1 MAATIEEIKNKLNL
15 YYQSPKMP
23 RINNNGIYFMGRIF
37 NFEPFSLRKTATGLD
52 QIFEKL
58 GNNRKGQHNKK
69 YLQSFFPYY
78 VFYDVILDLDGKI
91 VLFISRERVNGNYS
105 TRNVLH
111 IKKEFY
117 LQYKDAVDNL
127 YMRWGGNNTNMDY
140 RARCEVHEGVDDI
153 YFLFH
158 KLYSFDSITQRRGF
172 KDVLMGAISQKYSAR
187 KALHLQHPE
196 GIPF

>member
-1 MAATIEEIKNKLNL
+1 MAATVEEIRNKLNL

-23 RINNNGIYFMGRIF
+23 RMNNNGNWFMGRIY
-37 NFEPFSLRKTATGLD
+37 NFEPFSLRKTATDLY

-91 VLFISRERVNGNYS
+91 VLFIGKERVNNQGYY
-105 TRNVLH
+105 TRNILH
-111 IKKEFY
+111 VKKEFY
-117 LQYKDAVDNL
+117 DAYKDTVDNL
-127 YMRWGGNNTNMDY
+127 YIRWGGNNTNMDY
-140 RARCEVHEGVDDI
+140 RARMEVHEGIEDI

-158 KLYSFDSITQRRGF
+158 KQYTFDNIHQRRGF
-172 KDVLMGAISQKYSAR
+172 KQELMDKIAVRMHYKKDV
-187 KALHLQHPE
+187 HLQ
-196 GIPF
+196 GLPF